1 MSVQV
6 KSCQITSGCPV
17 DYAIRIHHWNNKD
30 LVFFQER
37 FDLRLLAYQVVDHS
51 FTYEGTDR
59 LAWMLPGSYQYG
71 LFTFPCF
78 SPYPYCWYDIIC
90 KSMSQS
96 FNLDVNLRVGLIF
109 LQWADMIDHSGI
121 GVGLVHSK
129 INLIIIF
136 FKLILEAQVVVSF
149 C

>member
-1 MSVQV
+1 MSMQIKKVLDWILLMQLSEVFFNSVSLWSKLFDQKLTPLSVQV
-6 KSCQITSGCPV
+6 KSCQITSVCPV

-37 FDLRLLAYQVVDHS
+37 VDLRLVAYQVVDHS

-109 LQWADMIDHSGI
+109 LQ
-121 GVGLVHSK
+121 
-129 INLIIIF
+129 
-136 FKLILEAQVVVSF
+136 
-149 C
+149 